1 MPNSEGLADFLAG
14 LGLRLLVALELPL
27 QVVWVQNF
35 VMTLDPMY
43 MMNRG
48 LLNES

>member
-1 MPNSEGLADFLAG
+1 MPNSEDLADFLAG
-14 LGLRLLVALELPL
+14 LELRLLVALELPL
-27 QVVWVQNF
+27 LVVLVQNF
-35 VMTLDPMY
+35 VMTLDLMY